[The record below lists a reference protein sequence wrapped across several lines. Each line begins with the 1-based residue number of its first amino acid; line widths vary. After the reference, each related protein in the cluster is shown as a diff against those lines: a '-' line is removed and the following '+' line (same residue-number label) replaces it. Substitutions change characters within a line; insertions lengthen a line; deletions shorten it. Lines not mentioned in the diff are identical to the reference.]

1 MAGLAQKSALARL
14 VNGLKREPH
23 DFRPSLEIFPAL
35 NVEKIAE
42 DMALAKLGSERGG
55 REEPAADSS
64 SADEVETRIVEYVEG
79 EKNAAHG
86 VLLDELRTYKERLTG
101 LDFEG
106 RFATIRQAAPSAV
119 SEFRAEA
126 AQGRDELHSLR
137 RHLRDLELERDEF
150 LRRHRLKRTAR
161 SATGGSLTLK
171 VGVLLAL
178 FVFEVFL
185 NGFFLAKGSELGYVG
200 GAVEAFTFALLN
212 VGVSFLIGAVGVRE
226 LNHRNYFRKL
236 LGLISLIAYMAF
248 AIALNLALAHYREAA
263 GSLAS
268 DAGREVLVRLRTTP
282 LAIAD
287 LKSWLFFGLGLL
299 CSLIAFADAFLIFD
313 PYPGYGG
320 LEKRR
325 ASAHDAYI
333 KRKNDLIEQLLA
345 IRDDAISILE
355 EANRDLSVRRAEHD
369 AILDGRA
376 RLVRLFA
383 AHQSHLDRAA
393 NALMA
398 VYHEANKRSRKT
410 PPPSRFSTPYV
421 LEKFAIESESRE
433 GSARDDLRRSI
444 AESQSILVDQVR
456 AIHAEFE
463 RAFAT
468 YREIDQLVEEKTVV
482 RADASA
488 T

>member
-1 MAGLAQKSALARL
+1 
-14 VNGLKREPH
+14 
-23 DFRPSLEIFPAL
+23 
-35 NVEKIAE
+35 
-42 DMALAKLGSERGG
+42 
-55 REEPAADSS
+55 
-64 SADEVETRIVEYVEG
+64 
-79 EKNAAHG
+79 
-86 VLLDELRTYKERLTG
+86 
-101 LDFEG
+101 
-106 RFATIRQAAPSAV
+106 
-119 SEFRAEA
+119 
-126 AQGRDELHSLR
+126 
-137 RHLRDLELERDEF
+137 
-150 LRRHRLKRTAR
+150 
-161 SATGGSLTLK
+161 
-171 VGVLLAL
+171 
-178 FVFEVFL
+178 
-185 NGFFLAKGSELGYVG
+185 
-200 GAVEAFTFALLN
+200 
-212 VGVSFLIGAVGVRE
+212 
-226 LNHRNYFRKL
+226 
-236 LGLISLIAYMAF
+236 
-248 AIALNLALAHYREAA
+248 
-263 GSLAS
+263 
-268 DAGREVLVRLRTTP
+268 
-282 LAIAD
+282 
-287 LKSWLFFGLGLL
+287 
-299 CSLIAFADAFLIFD
+299 LIFD

-325 ASAHDAYI
+325 VSAHDAYI